1 MTCASVRDVWAM
13 FCCIFEEFSIV
24 LQKEVIILMDSVGFL
39 LLFQV
44 ILIGLNAIFA
54 SAEIAVLSI
63 NEAKLERMANEGNGK
78 AKRLFKLTREP
89 AKFLATIQ
97 VAITLSGFL
106 GSAFAA
112 DNFSEPLVDWVLSLG
127 VNLPAATLDA
137 IAVVVITLILS
148 YFTLIFG
155 ELVPKRLAMKKSESI
170 AMGISGI
177 VSGIAVVFRP
187 IVWLLSVSTNLVL
200 RLLGID
206 PDEAED
212 EVSEEEIRM
221 MVDMGS
227 EKGTIDTQEKE
238 FIQNVFEFNDI
249 TAGEIAIHR
258 TDVTMLW
265 LEDPVDTWE
274 ATIFEQR
281 HTLYPVCDGSADNVI
296 GVLNAKD
303 YFPLKDKTKENIIA
317 MAVHPA
323 FFVPETIKA
332 DVLFRNMKK
341 SRNSMA
347 VVLDEYSGM
356 VGIVTMQDLV
366 EELVGDLN
374 DDIPNQ
380 DDPEPYI
387 EKVDDHNWKIYGNVD
402 LEILE
407 EATGLELATEDYD
420 TFTGMVFDA
429 LGAVPADGEQKI
441 SLELENIVIH
451 IQKIEAHQIE
461 KATVTVKSTAGAE

>member
-1 MTCASVRDVWAM
+1 
-13 FCCIFEEFSIV
+13 
-24 LQKEVIILMDSVGFL
+24 MDSIGFL

-44 ILIGLNAIFA
+44 VLIGLNAIFA

-63 NEAKLERMANEGNGK
+63 NEAKLERMANEGNVK
-78 AKRLFKLTREP
+78 AKRLFKLIREP

-127 VNLPAATLDA
+127 VNLPVATLDA
-137 IAVVVITLILS
+137 VAVVVITLILS

-177 VSGIAVVFRP
+177 ISGIAVVFRP
-187 IVWLLSVSTNLVL
+187 IVWFLSVSTNLVL

-227 EKGTIDTQEKE
+227 EKGAIDTQEKE

-265 LEDPVDTWE
+265 MEDPVDTWE
-274 ATIFEQR
+274 TTIFEQR

-317 MAVHPA
+317 TAVHPA

-387 EKVDDHNWKIYGNVD
+387 EKVDDNNWKIYGNVA

-407 EATGLELATEDYD
+407 EATGLKLATEDYD

-461 KATVTVKSTAGAE
+461 NATVTVKSTAGVE

>member
-1 MTCASVRDVWAM
+1 
-13 FCCIFEEFSIV
+13 
-24 LQKEVIILMDSVGFL
+24 MDSIGFL

-44 ILIGLNAIFA
+44 VLIGLNAIFA

-63 NEAKLERMANEGNGK
+63 NEAKLERMANEGNVK
-78 AKRLFKLTREP
+78 AKRLFKLIREP

-127 VNLPAATLDA
+127 VNLPVATLDA

-177 VSGIAVVFRP
+177 ISGIAVVFRP
-187 IVWLLSVSTNLVL
+187 IVWFLSVSTNLVL

-227 EKGTIDTQEKE
+227 EKGAIDTQEKE

-265 LEDPVDTWE
+265 MEDPVDTWE
-274 ATIFEQR
+274 TTIFEQR

-317 MAVHPA
+317 TAVHPA

-387 EKVDDHNWKIYGNVD
+387 EKVDDNNWKIYGNVA

-407 EATGLELATEDYD
+407 EATGLKLATEDYD

-441 SLELENIVIH
+441 SL
-451 IQKIEAHQIE
+451 
-461 KATVTVKSTAGAE
+461 

>member
-1 MTCASVRDVWAM
+1 
-13 FCCIFEEFSIV
+13 
-24 LQKEVIILMDSVGFL
+24 MDSIWFL
-39 LLFQV
+39 LLFQI

-63 NEAKLERMANEGNGK
+63 NEAKLERMANEGNSK

-127 VNLPAATLDA
+127 VNLPRESLDA
-137 IAVVVITLILS
+137 VAVIVITLILS

-170 AMGISGI
+170 AMGISGL
-177 VSGIAVVFRP
+177 VSGIAVLFRP
-187 IVWLLSVSTNLVL
+187 IVWFLSVSTNLVL
-200 RLLGID
+200 RLCGVD
-206 PDEAED
+206 PNEAED

-221 MVDMGS
+221 MVDVGS

-258 TDVTMLW
+258 TDVTLLW
-265 LEDPVDTWE
+265 VEDDVASWE
-274 ATIFEQR
+274 TTIFEER

-296 GVLNAKD
+296 GILNAKD
-303 YFPLKDKTKENIIA
+303 YFPLKDKAKENILA
-317 MAVHPA
+317 AAVHPA

-347 VVLDEYSGM
+347 VVLDEYGGM

-374 DDIPNQ
+374 DDIPEQN
-380 DDPEPYI
+380 DPEPYI
-387 EKVDDHNWKIYGNVD
+387 EKIDDNNWKIHGNVALD
-402 LEILE
+402 ILE

-429 LGAVPADGEQKI
+429 LGAVPSDGEQKI
-441 SLELENIVIH
+441 SLELSSIIVH

-461 KATVTVKSTAGAE
+461 AATITIKAKETADIAE